1 MERSFDRVINE
12 EASDRKETSHL
23 NAPRVNPE
31 ERVDPKVEENRQVDP
46 ATEAMTRMGLTKV
59 MTRTNPLS
67 TATIQDDSTSSIRRT

>member
-12 EASDRKETSHL
+12 EASDRSHL
-23 NAPRVNPE
+23 NAPRVDPE
-31 ERVDPKVEENRQVDP
+31 DRVDPKVEENSQVDP

-67 TATIQDDSTSSIRRT
+67 TATIQDGSTSSIRRT